1 MNFVCTRCGRKE
13 AVTTR
18 AAHCT
23 CGGLWKLEADLPAF
37 DLSGVD
43 THEWSLFRYRKF
55 MALEDESWRAVTM
68 GEGMTPVVRL
78 DEDVLLKMDYF
89 MPTLS
94 FKDRGAAVLIA
105 HCKSIG
111 VDQVVQDSSGNAG
124 NAVAAYC
131 AKAGIACEIFVPE
144 GTSPKKIDMIRA
156 HGAVCTVV
164 PGSRDHCAD
173 VCRAKVEQEGVYYA
187 NHVYNPFF
195 YEGTKTYIYEVFE
208 QLGRIPANL
217 VIPVG
222 NGTLFLGAIYAL
234 EHLQNSGVIDRFP
247 QIIALQSQNCD
258 PLLRAAADGEEH
270 QKKLRALPRE
280 QHGAARPPAVRTED
294 AAADGQRDGQEKNQI
309 EHRCRSFPVT
319 CRTAPSPA
327 AETASGRRAAGR
339 PAGSK

>member
-1 MNFVCTRCGRKE
+1 MNFICTRCGRKE

-23 CGGLWKLEADLPAF
+23 CGGLWKLEAELPAF

-156 HGAVCTVV
+156 HGAACTIV

-195 YEGTKTYIYEVFE
+195 YEGTKTYIYEAVSYTH
-208 QLGRIPANL
+208 L
-217 VIPVG
+217 
-222 NGTLFLGAIYAL
+222 TLPTT
-234 EHLQNSGVIDRFP
+234 SRV
-247 QIIALQSQNCD
+247 
-258 PLLRAAADGEEH
+258 
-270 QKKLRALPRE
+270 
-280 QHGAARPPAVRTED
+280 
-294 AAADGQRDGQEKNQI
+294 
-309 EHRCRSFPVT
+309 
-319 CRTAPSPA
+319 
-327 AETASGRRAAGR
+327 
-339 PAGSK
+339 

>member
-43 THEWSLFRYRKF
+43 PHEWSLFRYRKF

-78 DEDVLLKMDYF
+78 DEDVLLKMDYL

-94 FKDRGAAVLIA
+94 FKDRGAA
-105 HCKSIG
+105 
-111 VDQVVQDSSGNAG
+111 VQDSSGNAG

-195 YEGTKTYIYEVFE
+195 YEGTKTYIYEAFE
-208 QLGRIPANL
+208 QLGRIPSHI
-217 VIPVG
+217 VIPTG

-234 EHLQNSGVIDRFP
+234 EHLERALGVTAHGTQYGRCFNTVHTARIGHGHALNVLDDVARAGNVHMIGLATECLARQRRCIGNGNRLGAAERTDKLAVQDIAKSGI
-247 QIIALQSQNCD
+247 
-258 PLLRAAADGEEH
+258 ADGIG
-270 QKKLRALPRE
+270 R
-280 QHGAARPPAVRTED
+280 
-294 AAADGQRDGQEKNQI
+294 
-309 EHRCRSFPVT
+309 HRYLLLT
-319 CRTAPSPA
+319 
-327 AETASGRRAAGR
+327 
-339 PAGSK
+339 